1 MKKLPS
7 LYQDLILT
15 FVSSLVLS
23 LGIAVVEPK
32 PFLQSWL
39 ATNLLLWLVFF
50 ILFRLWR
57 GFQGGRKLI
66 LLMVITFFSRLLL
79 GVFVTS
85 ALPQIGF
92 DTEVENAGYLYSDA
106 YRRDLH
112 SFTLAQS
119 DAPLVTSFSN
129 DAGSDQYGGLMFLT
143 AAVYRLFNLESPH
156 PLLITI
162 LASFV
167 MTAGLAFLLDGLR
180 RRWGNT
186 VALAAGW
193 FYALYPEG
201 VLLGSS
207 QMREPFLI
215 GLFCVAFWAVVNW
228 KEKTGQKLLIF
239 MLCAVF
245 SLAFSLPFGA
255 ILVGLLVAYG
265 LVEWIAV
272 HPSQRVRRFGL
283 LLLAALGVVGLIA
296 GWMWLK
302 PTLYYDAFI
311 TRSSSGNITVLLE
324 RMGEKWQMPFIT
336 FYGITQPFLP
346 GALTDPSL
354 PFWRITSIVRA
365 LGWWFMLPF
374 LPYGFF
380 ALWKAR
386 SKSDRWALLLIVV
399 ALIGWILISA
409 LRAGGDMWDNPRYRA
424 LLIPWFGLLF
434 GWCWQ
439 RFQQGHLS
447 WFLRWVGAEL
457 VFFLVF
463 LFWYFF
469 RYQIIH
475 RYIGFFQMIQVILVG
490 AGLILFSGL
499 VSDFLK
505 RRARHLSE
513 KGGTK

>member
-15 FVSSLVLS
+15 FVFSLLLS
-23 LGIAVVEPK
+23 LGIAVGEPK
-32 PFLQSWL
+32 PFVQSWV

-57 GFQGGRKLI
+57 GFQGGRALAI
-66 LLMVITFFSRLLL
+66 LMAITFFSRLIL
-79 GVFVTS
+79 GVFVTT
-85 ALPQIGF
+85 ALPHIGF
-92 DTEVENAGYLYSDA
+92 DTETENAGYLYSDA

-112 SFTLAQS
+112 SLALAQS

-129 DAGSDQYGGLMFLT
+129 DAGADQYGGLMFLT
-143 AAVYRLFNLESPH
+143 AAIYRLFDLQSPH

-162 LASFV
+162 LAAFA
-167 MTAGLAFLLDGLR
+167 MTGGLAFLMDALR
-180 RRWGNT
+180 RRWGNRI
-186 VALAAGW
+186 ALAAGW
-193 FYALYPEG
+193 FFALYPEG

-215 GLFCVAFWAVVNW
+215 GLFCVAFWAVVTW
-228 KEKTGQKLLIF
+228 KEKTRKKLLLF
-239 MLCAVF
+239 LLSAAL

-255 ILVGLLVAYG
+255 ILIGLLVAYG
-265 LVEWIAV
+265 LVEWIV
-272 HPSQRVRRFGL
+272 IHPSQRVKRFGL
-283 LLLAALGVVGLIA
+283 LALVALGVVGFIG
-296 GWMWLK
+296 GWLWLK

-311 TRSSSGNITVLLE
+311 TRTSSGNITVLLE

-354 PFWRITSIVRA
+354 PFWRTTSIVRA
-365 LGWWFMLPF
+365 LGWWLMLPF

-399 ALIGWILISA
+399 ALIGWTLISA

-439 RFQQGHLS
+439 RFQEGHFG

-469 RYQIIH
+469 RYQIIKS
-475 RYIGFFQMIQVILVG
+475 YIGFFQMIQVILAG
-490 AGLILFSGL
+490 AGLILLSGL

-505 RRARHLSE
+505 LRSSRRSSKEGH
-513 KGGTK
+513 K